1 MFSITQLAPAC
12 MSPSPL
18 PGRRLALAFTWH
30 PVVAEVG
37 RLILIF
43 QMAPV
48 ARRARVPAAAS
59 SSAAASSASCSS
71 SSFLK
76 KTNKKVVV
84 KAKDQAPQHFSLD
97 KLMIDIKKTHKR
109 EPIPPVKKE
118 VVRTDGSDYKVD
130 NGHMRYFL
138 KYPTYLADPLGLGTP
153 IPDEV
158 WNYLLRK

>member
-1 MFSITQLAPAC
+1 
-12 MSPSPL
+12 
-18 PGRRLALAFTWH
+18 
-30 PVVAEVG
+30 
-37 RLILIF
+37 
-43 QMAPV
+43 MAPV

-59 SSAAASSASCSS
+59 SAAAPASSCSS